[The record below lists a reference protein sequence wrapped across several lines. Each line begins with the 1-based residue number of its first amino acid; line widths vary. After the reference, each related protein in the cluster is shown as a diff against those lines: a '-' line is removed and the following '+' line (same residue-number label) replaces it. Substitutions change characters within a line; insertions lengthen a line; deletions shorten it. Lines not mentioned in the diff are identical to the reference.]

1 MAGWFW
7 LQRDP
12 TRTPPKDREAILS
25 PADGKV
31 LLVEQ
36 AAMPVG
42 VAAPAWRIAIYLS
55 LLDVHVQ
62 RTPVAGH
69 VFHSERRFGGYRPAY
84 ELQAA
89 NNAGHLLGIE
99 SAHGAVWVIRS
110 AGIIARRVTTSVHD
124 GDQLVAGQRIGR
136 ILLGSRVELY
146 LPATV
151 ELCVKPG
158 ERVRAGESILAR
170 WSS

>member
-12 TRTPPKDREAILS
+12 TRRPPDDGEAILS
-25 PADGKV
+25 PADGKL

-36 AAMPVG
+36 GNAPVEG
-42 VAAPAWRIAIYLS
+42 AGEGWRIAIYLS

-62 RTPVAGH
+62 RAPVAGRI
-69 VFHSERRFGGYRPAY
+69 FHSERRLGGYRPAY
-84 ELQAA
+84 DPQAA
-89 NNAGHLLGIE
+89 NNAGHVLGIE
-99 SAHGAVWVIRS
+99 SSKGTVWVIRS
-110 AGIIARRVTTSVHD
+110 AGIIARRVTTCVHP
-124 GDQLVAGQRIGR
+124 GDRLAAGQRIGR

-151 ELCVKPG
+151 ELCVRPG
-158 ERVRAGESILAR
+158 GRVRAGESILAR
-170 WSS
+170 WNS

>member
-12 TRTPPKDREAILS
+12 TRTPPDDSEAILS

-42 VAAPAWRIAIYLS
+42 VAMPAWRIAIYLS

-62 RTPVAGH
+62 RAPVAGRI
-69 VFHSERRFGGYRPAY
+69 FLSERRSGGYRPAY

-110 AGIIARRVTTSVHD
+110 AGIIARRVTTSVYES
-124 GDQLVAGQRIGR
+124 DQLAAGQRIGR

-146 LPATV
+146 LPTSI